1 MKISDITLGEGGYPD
16 PEKRGGVVSKKFF
29 SALRASVWSK
39 GFSAL
44 FPQVVYFTFT
54 MKSHRTETCMANT
67 SQPCTRVNGN
77 CFNIVYVYIYLCEF
91 AKRCLLSVKPG

>member
-1 MKISDITLGEGGYPD
+1 MVIQTLGKGEA
-16 PEKRGGVVSKKFF
+16 VSKEFF

-44 FPQVVYFTFT
+44 FPQGCVIHV
-54 MKSHRTETCMANT
+54 HREKRQKWKLANT

-77 CFNIVYVYIYLCEF
+77 CFNIVYAYIYLCEF